1 MPTYLFDEPF
11 LRRLEGLAVAYRR
24 AASSQIQGERR
35 SSQRGQS
42 VEFSDFRP
50 YVPGDD
56 FRRIDWNA
64 YARLERLFLKLF
76 IEEQDLTVHILIDNS
91 QSMDWGEPNKLD
103 YAARVAGALGYIT
116 LASLDRVTV
125 TALGLNGPT
134 ARRYLPPLRGKGSA
148 LSLFDFLQ
156 SMTGEQAKRSR
167 SKTPAAP
174 AAALGAYSAGAGR
187 PGALLLLSDL
197 MDDGWKPSL
206 NRLAGRGFEVSLL
219 HILSP
224 DEMNPGIEGDFR
236 LIDSETEAGVELS
249 ASFETLERYQQTL
262 AGWQAD
268 WRSFCAS
275 RNMHYLPV
283 VSSQPLEELL
293 FARLPQQGVLQ

>member
-1 MPTYLFDEPF
+1 MPSYLFDEPF
-11 LRRLEGLAVAYRR
+11 LRRLESLAFMYRR
-24 AASSQIQGERR
+24 AVISQVQGERR
-35 SSQRGQS
+35 SAQRGQS

-64 YARLERLFLKLF
+64 YGRLDRLFLKLF

-91 QSMDWGEPNKLD
+91 QSMDWGEPNKLG
-103 YAARVAGALGYIT
+103 YATRIAGALGYIT

-125 TALGLNGPT
+125 TALGMNGPP
-134 ARRYLPPLRGKGSA
+134 ARRNLPPLRGKRSA
-148 LSLFDFLQ
+148 LSLFEFLQ
-156 SMTGEQAKRSR
+156 SLTNEDAKRSR
-167 SKTPAAP
+167 SKTPGGP
-174 AAALGAYSAGAGR
+174 AAALGAYTAGTAR

-197 MDDGWKPSL
+197 MDDGWKTAL
-206 NRLAGRGFEVSLL
+206 NRLAGRGYEVSLL

-224 DEMNPGIEGDFR
+224 DEMNPGLDGEFR
-236 LIDSETEAGVELS
+236 LIDSETGAGVELS
-249 ASFETLERYQQTL
+249 ANFDTLERYQQVL
-262 AGWQAD
+262 VDWHAG
-268 WRSFCAS
+268 WRSFCTS

-283 VSSQPLEELL
+283 VTNQPIEELL